1 MNNLRKFSTLEDYQ
15 EAELVKPAVSL
26 IASDDSVF
34 FDQKEAEPE
43 AFGGLTVIYNID
55 DASNE
60 VTLFNGGGGGSS
72 ESESES
78 GGGGALPTRMII
90 DGNEETPINT
100 WRFSTSGEHT
110 VQYEFNNGAIPEGFF
125 GFIHE
130 ITEVEVGSEIDTI
143 GEYVFEECGITSVT
157 LGDSVTSINN
167 GAFQGCTSL
176 ESIVIPSGVTTIET
190 SVFSGCTSLSSVTIP
205 DSVTSIGIEAFAG
218 CTSLDTVEI
227 GSACNSIG
235 DYAFKGCSTLS
246 VFIIDADTPPSLG
259 YDILADTANDL
270 VIYVPSG
277 AGSTYESLWTDYASK
292 IQENVG

>member
-43 AFGGLTVIYNID
+43 AFGGLTVIYNIE

-60 VTLFNGGGGGSS
+60 VTLFNGGGGSS

-110 VQYEFNNGAIPEGFF
+110 VQYEFSGNTVPAGFMA
-125 GFIHE
+125 GNAMA
-130 ITEVEVGSEIDTI
+130 
-143 GEYVFEECGITSVT
+143 
-157 LGDSVTSINN
+157 TSIIVGDDIEVIAGTEGGS
-167 GAFQGCTSL
+167 GAF
-176 ESIVIPSGVTTIET
+176 EH
-190 SVFSGCTSLSSVTIP
+190 
-205 DSVTSIGIEAFAG
+205 
-218 CTSLDTVEI
+218 CTSLDIVEVGTGI
-227 GSACNSIG
+227 TSI
-235 DYAFKGCSTLS
+235 DNYAFKGCSTLS

>member
-1 MNNLRKFSTLEDYQ
+1 MNNLRKFSTFEDYE

-43 AFGGLTVIYNID
+43 AFGGLTVVYDIE

-78 GGGGALPTRMII
+78 GGGGALPSRMIV
-90 DGNEETPINT
+90 DGVDEVVINT
-100 WRFSTSGEHT
+100 WRFDTTGEHT
-110 VQYEFNNGAIPEGFF
+110 VQYEFEDNTVPAGFLTSNSLITNVTVGDDIESIADSDADHDGAFK
-125 GFIHE
+125 
-130 ITEVEVGSEIDTI
+130 S
-143 GEYVFEECGITSVT
+143 CQNLTSVQIGNGCGSI
-157 LGDSVTSINN
+157 GDY
-167 GAFQGCTSL
+167 AFQY
-176 ESIVIPSGVTTIET
+176 
-190 SVFSGCTSLSSVTIP
+190 
-205 DSVTSIGIEAFAG
+205 
-218 CTSLDTVEI
+218 CTSLDNVEI

-235 DYAFKGCSTLS
+235 NYAFQGCSTLS
-246 VFIIDADTPPSLG
+246 VFNIEAVTPPSIG
-259 YDILADTANDL
+259 YDILANTANDL

-292 IQENVG
+292 IQENV